1 MDADRAGRTLRR
13 LTTPRAAALAG
24 VLFAVLGGASIL
36 LMALLPRDP
45 GAGTEWIRSGASQV
59 RLALTL
65 TPFAG
70 IAFLWFIG
78 VVRDRFGELEDRF
91 FSTVLLGS
99 GLLFLAMYFAAMSIA
114 GGLVSSPVPD
124 GPAYSVEVIRFGR
137 SIMVQTFNVFALK
150 MAGTFMISLG
160 IMWLRTGLMPRW
172 LAVVTW
178 IGAAVLIVTVSQ
190 DLFLFL
196 VFPGWVLLVS
206 VVHLLRTSRGLVAD
220 AG

>member
-1 MDADRAGRTLRR
+1 MTGDHAGRALRR

-24 VLFAVLGGASIL
+24 VLFAVLCGTSIL

-45 GAGTEWIRSGASQV
+45 GSDGEWIRQGETQV

-78 VVRDRFGELEDRF
+78 VVRDRFGDLEDRF

-114 GGLVSSPVPD
+114 GGLVSSPAAE
-124 GPAYSVEVIRFGR
+124 GPAYTVEVVRFGR

-150 MAGTFMISLG
+150 MAGAFMISLG

-178 IGAAVLIVTVSQ
+178 LGAAVLILTVSQ
-190 DLFLFL
+190 NLFLFL

-206 VVHLLRTSRGLVAD
+206 VVHLLRARRGLALD
-220 AG
+220 TA

>member
-1 MDADRAGRTLRR
+1 MAGDEAGRALRR

-24 VLFAVLGGASIL
+24 VVFAVLCATSIL

-45 GAGTEWIRSGASQV
+45 GSGAEWVQRGGSQV
-59 RLALTL
+59 RVALVL

-78 VVRDRFGELEDRF
+78 VVRDRFGDLEDRF
-91 FSTVLLGS
+91 FSTVFFGS
-99 GLLFLAMYFAAMSIA
+99 GMLFLAMYFAAMSIA
-114 GGLVSSPVPD
+114 GGLVSSP
-124 GPAYSVEVIRFGR
+124 GAARTYTLEVIQFGR

-150 MAGTFMISLG
+150 MAGAFMISLG

-172 LAVVTW
+172 LAVATW
-178 IGAAVLIVTVSQ
+178 IGAAVLILTVSQ
-190 DLFLFL
+190 NLFLFL

-206 VVHLLRTSRGLVAD
+206 LVHLLRARLGLVLD
-220 AG
+220 QG